1 LMADSQKLLRP
12 AGPSPRDHSLTKR
25 GRDAIF
31 EKPFGGNSSA
41 AGQSPVLTQ
50 LPEVEMIFG
59 RCVADFHD
67 RTKLHYVQISP
78 IMHKMA
84 AKLFVEDFGTEATLK
99 HYERLVASLTSDGTL
114 RESQFES
121 FKWPDAPPQDVA
133 RASEL
138 DSVLWQ
144 VARDLIAKGILKETI
159 ASALVNIS
167 LKAASHGL
175 DPLVSAGFLITALK
189 DLRAGIYGIYTPQPE
204 IRPEIGS
211 DADEGTKEIFNRL
224 RDFAYMFKERS
235 GLEWHH
241 QLPCMQRVCVIYCI
255 KYRGKDRALELFRD
269 QVRKLDPL
277 LEQCQ
282 KNPPQEHSLTPLH
295 ITHMANFKTMFLE
308 LTDSFS
314 KVAEVHPVIIALA
327 ISTLITELATKHYDL
342 VFLSAIVAAA
352 CTDIEE
358 GRYNFVKKTH

>member
-1 LMADSQKLLRP
+1 
-12 AGPSPRDHSLTKR
+12 
-25 GRDAIF
+25 
-31 EKPFGGNSSA
+31 
-41 AGQSPVLTQ
+41 
-50 LPEVEMIFG
+50 
-59 RCVADFHD
+59 
-67 RTKLHYVQISP
+67 
-78 IMHKMA
+78 
-84 AKLFVEDFGTEATLK
+84 
-99 HYERLVASLTSDGTL
+99 
-114 RESQFES
+114 
-121 FKWPDAPPQDVA
+121 
-133 RASEL
+133 
-138 DSVLWQ
+138 
-144 VARDLIAKGILKETI
+144 
-159 ASALVNIS
+159 
-167 LKAASHGL
+167 
-175 DPLVSAGFLITALK
+175 
-189 DLRAGIYGIYTPQPE
+189 
-204 IRPEIGS
+204 
-211 DADEGTKEIFNRL
+211 
-224 RDFAYMFKERS
+224 MFKERS